1 MASCS
6 SDCDSELSE
15 QPLVKDWSRQPMVK
29 ADRRQQRFA
38 VEKDRMED
46 VYVAPPVQ
54 QWCKCENCHAWS
66 KKEMNICCTNHD
78 MWHSIPQTGIK
89 CVTEADEIKD
99 LIKPGPLRVAYYNY
113 CHYHVPKYPDAESL
127 VPSERLKDCDIYNM
141 VCRQRRLCA
150 YRSLVFWT
158 YPTGLRRGERRPLPA
173 CMYNMVQAA
182 YPGTEDEDEYAD
194 MAHTE
199 FEFTA
204 VE

>member
-1 MASCS
+1 
-6 SDCDSELSE
+6 
-15 QPLVKDWSRQPMVK
+15 
-29 ADRRQQRFA
+29 
-38 VEKDRMED
+38 
-46 VYVAPPVQ
+46 
-54 QWCKCENCHAWS
+54 
-66 KKEMNICCTNHD
+66 
-78 MWHSIPQTGIK
+78 
-89 CVTEADEIKD
+89 
-99 LIKPGPLRVAYYNY
+99 
-113 CHYHVPKYPDAESL
+113 
-127 VPSERLKDCDIYNM
+127 M

-173 CMYNMVQAA
+173 CVYNMVRAA